1 MKLSRIVTAGATLAL
16 VAGSSL
22 FAAQA
27 ANAAD
32 SYVTAGQFTQETSP
46 YSAGWFIGDGSTTTP
61 VSGPTGLTLTGKI
74 QILNGTP
81 GDIPAG
87 GIAELATNATLG
99 VVSGNADFQIA
110 LFTDGAGSTGFTTL
124 RPDNFNQAGLNPLAG
139 WTTSSA
145 FGSFAAGSSHTL
157 PEYDTELGTLNTANG
172 TSAQLLAYGA
182 FVPAG
187 ENATLSSITFNGTTT
202 RFTPGP
208 SGTPTATATPSTIS
222 VTAMGTT
229 GVKVVLTGFAPGET
243 VDQVF
248 ATSAMGGTTGK
259 TFTADPSGSVTF
271 TYTSAGMAPGTYTLG
286 GSGESSGVYAHT
298 TVTVIA
304 DGSPAPV
311 AAPAA
316 PVTGNA
322 SFTG

>member
-1 MKLSRIVTAGATLAL
+1 LAL

-32 SYVTAGQFTQETSP
+32 SYVTASQFTTETSP
-46 YSAGWFIGDGSTTTP
+46 YGPGWFIGDGSTGTLD
-61 VSGPTGLTLTGKI
+61 SGLTGLSLTGPI

-87 GIAELATNATLG
+87 GLADLATNATLA
-99 VVSGNADFQIA
+99 VVTGNADFQIA
-110 LFTDGAGSTGFTTL
+110 LYTDGAASTGFTTL

-139 WTTSSA
+139 WTTSGA

-157 PEYDTELGTLNTANG
+157 PEYDTELAALNTANG

-182 FVPAG
+182 YVPTG
-187 ENATLSSITFNGTTT
+187 ETATLSSITFNGNTS
-202 RFTPGP
+202 RFTP
-208 SGTPTATATPSTIS
+208 SPTGTATPSTIT

-229 GVKVVLTGFAPGET
+229 GVKVVLTGFLPGET

-248 ATSAMGGTTGK
+248 ATSAMGGTTGT
-259 TFTADPSGSVTF
+259 TFTADSNGSVTY
-271 TYTSAGMAPGTYTLG
+271 TYTSPAMAPGTYTLG
-286 GSGESSGVYAHT
+286 GEGETSGVFGSVQV
-298 TVTVIA
+298 TVTA
-304 DGSPAPV
+304 DGSTAPV

-316 PVTGNA
+316 PVTRSA